1 MFSNKK
7 LKETEAALAA
17 TNAAL
22 QKVQQ
27 EFALANEK
35 VAQQTLQ
42 LESLN
47 TELIRQK
54 DQLVF
59 STQQSAALLE
69 KYSPLIQVDRETEE
83 RKRMAQ
89 ELSGKYESARL
100 VYQELEQAITLY
112 EDVLEIGALGLY
124 KTQFSFDTVEQFKQA
139 VEDNFEKQKV
149 LIKEEKAIVCH
160 MEWVVGGS
168 KTEGKK
174 MTTQYKKL
182 MLFAFNGECDALIT
196 RVKWN
201 NAEKTKERI
210 KKAFEAI
217 NKLGASHQIE
227 ITKEFLVLKQ
237 EELSLTYEH
246 EQKKYE
252 EKEEQ
257 RLLREQMRE
266 EEKAQREF
274 ERAQAEAEEEEL
286 RYEKALEKARK
297 ELLLAAGANV
307 DVLQDKIK
315 VLEVQLHEAHQ
326 KKERAIAMAQ
336 LTKVGHIYVI
346 SNIGSFGEDV
356 YKLGMTRRLDPL
368 DRVRELGDA
377 SVPFLFDVHAI
388 IYSENAP
395 QLEYELH
402 KKFNDRRL
410 NRINNKKEFFRVRLD
425 EIEAFVREHTGATI
439 EFTKIAEARDY
450 RETLTLLDQ
459 LKLQETVQENKI
471 EKFPKELLISGPT
484 TETLK

>member
-1 MFSNKK
+1 MFSNRK
-7 LKETEAALAA
+7 LKETEDALAE
-17 TNAAL
+17 TNATL
-22 QKVQQ
+22 QKIQQ
-27 EFALANEK
+27 ELALANEK
-35 VAQQTLQ
+35 VAQQSLQ

-47 TELIRQK
+47 SELIRQK
-54 DQLVF
+54 DQLVL

-69 KYSPLIQVDRETEE
+69 KYSPLIQVDKETEE
-83 RKRMAQ
+83 RRRMAQ
-89 ELSGKYESARL
+89 ELSSKYESARL

-112 EDVLEIGALGLY
+112 EDVLEIGSFGLY
-124 KTQFSFDTVEQFKQA
+124 KPQFNFDTSEQFKQA
-139 VEDNFEKQKV
+139 IENNYEKQKV
-149 LIKEEKAIVCH
+149 LIKEEKGIVCH
-160 MEWVVGGS
+160 MEWVVAGS

-182 MLFAFNGECDALIT
+182 MLFAFNGECDALIS

-210 KKAFEAI
+210 NKAFEAI

-227 ITKEFLVLKQ
+227 ITAAFLALKQ

-257 RLLREQMRE
+257 RRLREQMRE

-274 ERAQAEAEEEEL
+274 ERAQEEAEEEEI

-297 ELLLAAGANV
+297 ELSLAGGANV

-315 VLEVQLHEAHQ
+315 VLEVQLQEAHQ

-402 KKFNDRRL
+402 KKFSDRRL
-410 NRINNKKEFFRVRLD
+410 NRINTKKEFFRVSLD

-439 EFTKIAEARDY
+439 EFTKAAEARDY
-450 RETLTLLDQ
+450 RETLTLLEQ
-459 LKLQETVQENKI
+459 LKLQEVVQEDKI
-471 EKFPKELLISGPT
+471 EKFPKDLLV
-484 TETLK
+484 

>member
-1 MFSNKK
+1 M
-7 LKETEAALAA
+7 ALASA
-17 TNAAL
+17 TL
-22 QKVQQ
+22 QRVQR
-27 EFALANEK
+27 ELAVANEK
-35 VAQQTLQ
+35 VSQQSLQ

-47 TELIRQK
+47 SELIRQK
-54 DQLVF
+54 DQTVF
-59 STQQSAALLE
+59 AAQQSAALLE
-69 KYSPLIQVDRETEE
+69 KYSPLMQIDKEMEE
-83 RKRMAQ
+83 RKGMAE
-89 ELSGKYESARL
+89 ELSSRYESARI

-112 EDVLEIGALGLY
+112 EDVLEIGSFGLY
-124 KTQFSFDTVEQFKQA
+124 KPQFNFDISEQFKQA
-139 VEDNFEKQKV
+139 IENNYERQKA
-149 LIKEEKAIVCH
+149 LIKGEMAIVCH
-160 MEWVVGGS
+160 KEWVVGGS

-174 MTTQYKKL
+174 MTSQYKKL
-182 MLFAFNGECDALIT
+182 MLFAFNGECDALIS

-201 NAEKTKERI
+201 NAEKTRERI
-210 KKAFEAI
+210 NKAFDAI
-217 NKLGASHQIE
+217 NGLGASHQIE
-227 ITKEFLVLKQ
+227 ITKEFLALKQ

-274 ERAQAEAEEEEL
+274 ERAKAEAEEEEW

-297 ELLLAAGANV
+297 ELTLAGGANV
-307 DVLQDKIK
+307 DVLHDKIK
-315 VLEVQLHEAHQ
+315 ILEGQLQEAHQ

-377 SVPFLFDVHAI
+377 SVPFLFDVHAV
-388 IYSENAP
+388 IYSEDAP

-402 KKFNDRRL
+402 KKFGDRRL
-410 NRINNKKEFFRVRLD
+410 NRINTKKEFFKVSLD
-425 EIEAFVREHTGATI
+425 EIEAFVREHIGATI
-439 EFTKIAEARDY
+439 EFTKAAEARDY
-450 RETLTLLDQ
+450 RETLTLLEQ
-459 LKLQETVQENKI
+459 LKLQEAIQEKKI
-471 EKFPKELLISGPT
+471 EKFPKGLLT
-484 TETLK
+484 